1 MLAEEILMVND
12 GSLLLKLMGGLL
24 ESRGYHISLTD
35 SPEEALILLSTRNIV
50 LVVMKLNGQETD
62 RLAVAHM
69 VKELNGGTKLVI
81 LGEST
86 HLPAE
91 IFEEEADD
99 YILLP
104 CRAAEIWR
112 RLQNALKT
120 VPSRPVRSPELRLVN
135 TVPPRPVNGW
145 RRIFPNLNS
154 LYQFISKDLK
164 KSPRRK
170 KENQRTK
177 WRPFSKTP
185 SKAG

>member
-12 GSLLLKLMGGLL
+12 GSLLLKMMGGLL

-35 SPEEALILLSTRNIV
+35 SPEEALVLLSTRHIV
-50 LVVMKLNGQETD
+50 LVVMKMNGQETD

-69 VKELNGGTKLVI
+69 VRELNDGTKMVFM
-81 LGEST
+81 GEST

-91 IFEEEADD
+91 IFEIEADD

-104 CRAAEIWR
+104 CRGAEIWR
-112 RLQNALKT
+112 RLLNSLKS

-135 TVPPRPVNGW
+135 TAPPPPVSGW
-145 RRIFPNLNS
+145 RQIFPNLHG
-154 LYQFISKDLK
+154 LYQFVSKDLR

-170 KENQRTK
+170 KGNQRTK
-177 WRPFSKTP
+177 WRPFAKSP